1 MNIIKTIWKILFKIF
16 IAIYL
21 FGIFMDII
29 TGNVFAALMI
39 MLPISVFLF
48 IYSFYNLFKAG
59 NLEQI
64 KALPKEK
71 QKEIEK
77 YRTMLF
83 VSSMLIWLLF
93 VVPHI
98 SHI

>member
-1 MNIIKTIWKILFKIF
+1 MNIITTIWKILFKIF
-16 IAIYL
+16 IVIYL

-29 TGNVFAALMI
+29 TGHIFAALM
-39 MLPISVFLF
+39 MALPMSMFLLV
-48 IYSFYNLFKAG
+48 YSLYNLFKVG

-77 YRTMLF
+77 YQTMFF